1 MLSLGCISV
10 LVFSGFTQERKK
22 KGKLLGTPFISLLRF
37 DFIRCN
43 PFVKLTQERKIRC
56 ILFIINQGMDI
67 IDHTPVNFFMLI

>member
-1 MLSLGCISV
+1 MFWFFLDLRRR
-10 LVFSGFTQERKK
+10 EKK